1 MTLLEGMYRV
11 GRPMTPRRPRRVERL
26 PRHVLGRRVR
36 DVLLVLKRLIL
47 SYVPWTLYWVCL
59 GEASLVPWHRGD
71 RVAVEMEHDRD
82 SDHICSKLLGRVYKH
97 WGFPRRGRY

>member
-71 RVAVEMEHDRD
+71 RVAVEMEHDRLQIQILII
-82 SDHICSKLLGRVYKH
+82 SAASY
-97 WGFPRRGRY
+97 